1 MNTIRFNKLA
11 TVIVLMIVFSSIN
24 ILGKTQLQDDKKITE
39 IASILTQ
46 KVLLSTDQESKVIN
60 ILSELQNG
68 ISSKPETK
76 SELIKDAQ
84 SKIESLLDKK
94 QKMKY
99 DIIKNDLWK
108 KIQ

>member
-1 MNTIRFNKLA
+1 MNTIRFNKLT

-46 KVLLSTDQESKVIN
+46 KVLLNTDQESKVIN
-60 ILSELQNG
+60 ILSDLQKN
-68 ISSKPETK
+68 ISSKPENK
-76 SELIKDAQ
+76 DGLIKDAQ
-84 SKIESLLDKK
+84 SKIENLLDKK

>member
-60 ILSELQNG
+60 ILSDLQKS
-68 ISSKPETK
+68 ISSKPESK
-76 SELIKDAQ
+76 GELIKNAQ
-84 SKIESLLDKK
+84 SKVESLLDKK

>member
-11 TVIVLMIVFSSIN
+11 TVFVLMIVFSSIN
-24 ILGKTQLQDDKKITE
+24 ILGETQLQDDKRITE

-46 KVLLSTDQESKVIN
+46 KVLLTTDQESKVIN
-60 ILSELQNG
+60 ILSELKNG
-68 ISSKPETK
+68 ISSKPENK
-76 SELIKDAQ
+76 SELIKSAQ
-84 SKIESLLDKK
+84 SKIENLLDKK

>member
-1 MNTIRFNKLA
+1 MNRIRFNKLS
-11 TVIVLMIVFSSIN
+11 IVLVLIIAFSSIN
-24 ILGKTQLQDDKKITE
+24 VFGSSQLQDDKKITE

-46 KVLLSTDQESKVIN
+46 KVLLSKDQESKVQN
-60 ILSELQNG
+60 ILSDLQNA
-68 ISSKPETK
+68 ISSKPESK
-76 SELIKDAQ
+76 SDLIKDAQ
-84 SKIESLLDKK
+84 DKIESLLDKK

>member
-1 MNTIRFNKLA
+1 MLKTIFNKLA
-11 TVIVLMIVFSSIN
+11 TLFVLIIVFSSIN

-46 KVLLSTDQESKVIN
+46 KVLLSMDQESKVIN
-60 ILSELQNG
+60 ILSELQNS
-68 ISSKPETK
+68 ISSKPENK
-76 SELIKDAQ
+76 NELIKDAQ
-84 SKIESLLDKK
+84 SKIENLLDKK

>member
-1 MNTIRFNKLA
+1 MNTIRLNKLTA
-11 TVIVLMIVFSSIN
+11 IIVLIVVFSAIN
-24 ILGKTQLQDDKKITE
+24 ITGKSSVQDDKKITE

-46 KVLLSTDQESKVIN
+46 KVLLSKDQESKVIN
-60 ILSELQNG
+60 ILSDLQNG
-68 ISSKPETK
+68 ISSKPENK
-76 SELIKDAQ
+76 SELLKVAQ
-84 SKIESLLDKK
+84 TKIESLLDKK

>member
-60 ILSELQNG
+60 ILSDLQKS
-68 ISSKPETK
+68 ISSKPESK
-76 SELIKDAQ
+76 SELIKNAQ
-84 SKIESLLDKK
+84 SKVESLLDKK